1 MSLQPGDE
9 KLLELARELA
19 RTRFKLDAHHV
30 FAAIRT
36 TSGAIFPGVHL
47 EATVGRIAVCAEA
60 VALGNAAVAGDTAVE
75 TMVAVNRNGDVVSP
89 CGMCRELIL
98 DYAPA
103 AEVIVL
109 GSSGLERV
117 PLASLLPNKYHR
129 LHD

>member
-1 MSLQPGDE
+1 MTIQPDDE
-9 KLLELARELA
+9 KLLDLARELA
-19 RTRFKLDAHHV
+19 RTRFRQDAHHV

-75 TMVAVNRNGDVVSP
+75 TVVAVNRNGDVVSP

-98 DYAPA
+98 DYAPN
-103 AEVIVL
+103 AEVIIFEPP
-109 GSSGLERV
+109 GLERV
-117 PLASLLPNKYHR
+117 ALTSLLPNKYRR

>member
-1 MSLQPGDE
+1 MTLEPADE
-9 KLLELARELA
+9 QLLEFTRELA
-19 RTRFKLDAHHV
+19 KNRFRQGAHHV

-36 TSGAIFPGVHL
+36 RSGAVFPGVHL

-60 VALGNAAVAGDTAVE
+60 IALGNAAIAGDTAVE
-75 TMVAVNRNGDVVSP
+75 AVVAVNRNGDVVSP

-103 AEVIVL
+103 AEVIIL
-109 GSSGLERV
+109 DPAGLERV